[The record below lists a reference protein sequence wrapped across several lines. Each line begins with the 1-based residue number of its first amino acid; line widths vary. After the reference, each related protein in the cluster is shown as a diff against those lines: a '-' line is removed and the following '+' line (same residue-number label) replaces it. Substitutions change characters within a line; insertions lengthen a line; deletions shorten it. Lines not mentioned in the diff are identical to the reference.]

1 MEKPKALIVEDSLEL
16 IAMFALAL
24 LEAGYE
30 VACLTDGESA
40 QAYLTATTPDLL
52 LLDLQLPTISGEQL
66 ITQVRQDAR
75 FRQTRIIVVSADYRR
90 GDELQELAD
99 LVLQKPVSYQQLRDL
114 SNRFTPGMPLPK
126 AATPNVLDLE
136 RKRP

>member
-16 IAMFALAL
+16 IAMFAQAL

-40 QAYLTATTPDLL
+40 QAYLATTIPDLL
-52 LLDLQLPTISGEQL
+52 LLDLHLPHISGEQL
-66 ITQVRQDAR
+66 ITQVRQEAR
-75 FRQTRIIVVSADYRR
+75 FRQTRIIIVSADYRR

-114 SNRFTPGMPLPK
+114 SNRFAPDMTLHK
-126 AATPNVLDLE
+126 AASPNVLQG
-136 RKRP
+136 KRP